1 MTPRGSILFS
11 LESLPVLIAVKG
23 QGVSVGETGMRE
35 SGRVALEFSWKPG
48 GHPFPHQPLDS
59 PSVGGI

>member
-1 MTPRGSILFS
+1 MTPRGSMLFS

-35 SGRVALEFSWKPG
+35 SGRWP
-48 GHPFPHQPLDS
+48 
-59 PSVGGI
+59 